1 MKNCRF
7 FAAILALL
15 VCTTGL
21 WAQVSVGAY
30 QYEVSTGTFTLPAD
44 WTDFRLKPT
53 LDTVSGKWWKSHAT
67 LTLLAKQDCPLWLQY
82 D

>member
-44 WTDFRLKPT
+44 WTDF
-53 LDTVSGKWWKSHAT
+53 D
-67 LTLLAKQDCPLWLQY
+67 
-82 D
+82 